1 MRAARAAMEQMDA
14 DTLCDRGVIIAGN
27 PESCIESIRKYEQI
41 GVDQIMMIMQ
51 TETVPH
57 EKMMRS
63 IELFGKQVFPACR
76 QEATAKA
83 AAVR

>member
-1 MRAARAAMEQMDA
+1 MEQMDA
-14 DTLCDRGVIIAGN
+14 GTLCDRGVIFAGN
-27 PESCIESIRKYEQI
+27 TESCIESIRKYEQI

-57 EKMMRS
+57 EKMMTS
-63 IELFGKQVFPACR
+63 IELFGKLVFPACR